1 MASRHMA
8 ILLAAATQG
17 CIFTE
22 AAPPPH
28 AAVYRT
34 SVARALNYYEG
45 SEKRYLISTPYQGLP
60 GHLTVCTREEIVDSR
75 GNKTEAGP
83 MTIYD
88 IEGSRIVDSRSDDGC
103 LYRDYGPLE
112 PVKR

>member
-22 AAPPPH
+22 AAPPPD

-60 GHLTVCTREEIVDSR
+60 GHLTVWEEIVDSR

-88 IEGSRIVDSRSDDGC
+88 SRIVDSRSDDGC